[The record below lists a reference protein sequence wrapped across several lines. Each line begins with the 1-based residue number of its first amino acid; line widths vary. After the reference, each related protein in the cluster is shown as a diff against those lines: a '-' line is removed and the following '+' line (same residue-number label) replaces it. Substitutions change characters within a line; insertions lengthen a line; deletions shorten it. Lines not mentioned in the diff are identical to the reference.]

1 MVPIDSVATVKAEY
15 LDTGMTVV
23 VGLGILVVV
32 ATNFLWLF
40 SESVGPADN

>member
-1 MVPIDSVATVKAEY
+1 MEGVQMVPIDSVATVKAEY

-23 VGLGILVVV
+23 V